1 MRRTV
6 SNLLNNLKNK
16 NIFLLH
22 DDLFHFDTFNSI
34 NCGITEPSMVD
45 IACGLA
51 SQGKTVFVYGICGF
65 VLYRAFD
72 QIKFNVSKEYTGNIF
87 FINAGHTGCYDKRL
101 GRVHQIDDDLEIC
114 KILKLKTYTPKNAK
128 LLERYIKSKLN
139 LTNQKI
145 FIRLGNDE

>member
-34 NCGITEPSMVD
+34 NCGITEPTMVD

-87 FINAGHTGCYDKRL
+87 L
-101 GRVHQIDDDLEIC
+101 
-114 KILKLKTYTPKNAK
+114 
-128 LLERYIKSKLN
+128 
-139 LTNQKI
+139 
-145 FIRLGNDE
+145 